1 MAIIAAFMVPH
12 PPIIVPEV
20 GNGSE
25 KEIAATTQ
33 AYAEVASKIAE
44 LKPDTIIISSPHA
57 DAYADYFQIA
67 DGDVGIGSFTQF
79 GAPNVTFRVFYDRE
93 LVKRIS
99 LLAASESFPAGT
111 EGEQERYLDHGT
123 MVPLYFIQ
131 QEVRDFKIV
140 RLGLSGLS
148 LLDHYHL
155 GQIIKKAVEDLGRR
169 AVFVASGD
177 LSHCQKADG
186 PYGFKPAG
194 PKYDEQIMKIMGSAD
209 FGSLFT
215 FDQGLLN
222 QAEECGHRSFVIL
235 AGALDRTAV
244 EALPLSHEATFGV
257 GYGICQYIVKGPDP
271 SRAFSELYLSRE
283 ALLAK
288 ATAEKSDPYVRLAR
302 AAIKSYITSKR
313 QIGVEPTLPAV
324 MRTAKAGVFVS
335 IHKFGELRGC
345 IGTIAPEKDSI
356 AEEIIANGIAAS
368 TEDPRFDP
376 IQVSEFP
383 FLDISVDV
391 LTPPIPII
399 SPADLNPKIYGVIV
413 ESGNKRGVL
422 LPNLEGV
429 DTIKDQLDIAK
440 RKAGIEGDEDLQL
453 YRFEVVRH
461 L

>member
-1 MAIIAAFMVPH
+1 MAIIAAFMLPH
-12 PPIIVPEV
+12 PPVIVPEV

-25 KEIAATTQ
+25 KEIAVTTK
-33 AYAEVASKIAE
+33 AYLEVAAKIAE

-57 DAYADYFQIA
+57 EAYSDYFQIA
-67 DGDVGIGSFTQF
+67 DGDVGIGSFSQF
-79 GAPNVTFRVFYDRE
+79 RAPNVTFRVFYDPE
-93 LVKRIS
+93 LVKKIS
-99 LLAASESFPAGT
+99 FLATSESFPAGT

-131 QEVRDFKIV
+131 QKTRDFKIV
-140 RLGLSGLS
+140 RVSLSGLS

-155 GQIIKKAVEDLGRR
+155 GQIIKKAVDDLGRR
-169 AVFVASGD
+169 AIFVASGD
-177 LSHCQKADG
+177 LSHCQKASG
-186 PYGFKPAG
+186 PYGFNVAG
-194 PKYDEQIMKIMGSAD
+194 PKYDEQIMKVMGSAD

-215 FDQGLLN
+215 FSQALLN
-222 QAEECGHRSFVIL
+222 QAQECGHRSFVMM

-244 EALPLSHEATFGV
+244 EVLPLSHEATFGV

-283 ALLAK
+283 ALIGK
-288 ATAEKSDPYVRLAR
+288 ESAEKSDPYVRLAR
-302 AAIKSYITSKR
+302 SAINSFIKSKR
-313 QIGVEPTLPAV
+313 QIGVEPTLPIA
-324 MRTAKAGVFVS
+324 MRTTKAGVFVS

-345 IGTIAPEKDSI
+345 IGTIAPEKDCI

-376 IQVSEFP
+376 IQTSELTY
-383 FLDISVDV
+383 LDVSVDV

-422 LPNLEGV
+422 LPDLEGV
-429 DTIKDQLDIAK
+429 DTIKEQLDIAK
-440 RKAGIEGDEDLQL
+440 RKAGIEGNEDIQL

-461 L
+461 R